1 MYYKI
6 RVATGEVLEGPIPL
20 PRQVTGLNF
29 EAIKDLNTAGINPL
43 PPELVGMGYWP
54 EEWERPSG
62 YDPMAQKVSD
72 EIQLTVNMTKRLV
85 NLRPRLV
92 NLTADEIQAKRSEAC
107 TSLGLGV
114 TAWLDSVAAERQ
126 YDGIHALVGYVTS
139 ANAAWKAEAQAGIA
153 WRDGVWSALPA
164 IQAEIMDGTRPV
176 PTLEA
181 LKAELPQ
188 IVWPV

>member
-1 MYYKI
+1 MTM
-6 RVATGEVLEGPIPL
+6 RTCPAFDAATHKPVDQWLEKTAADGTAFL
-20 PRQVTGLNF
+20 EQVVVP
-29 EAIKDLNTAGINPL
+29 KDAADIAADRAAAC
-43 PPELVGMGYWP
+43 V
-54 EEWERPSG
+54 
-62 YDPMAQKVSD
+62 
-72 EIQLTVNMTKRLV
+72 RLS
-85 NLRPRLV
+85 
-92 NLTADEIQAKRSEAC
+92 A
-107 TSLGLGV
+107 GV
-114 TAWLDSVAAERQ
+114 TVWLDSVAAERQ

-188 IVWPV
+188 IAWPP